1 MTERNLII
9 IPYGTPGWGIASENM
24 KRVLSSLS
32 TATDVAYLLP
42 LWGLVYAKDY
52 HSTML
57 SGYAHLRERDLLK
70 QTGLMVRSWLLHKGI
85 MYNEIAL
92 LNYGQSMKFWN
103 LGVQQ
108 TPLAKKVTIVRFLPS
123 KNRMIKKIVRTL
135 NEDRSK
141 NNTLTAKE
149 KTTRFISKR

>member
-1 MTERNLII
+1 MTRNLIV
-9 IPYGTPGWGIASENM
+9 IPYGTPEWGIASSNM
-24 KRVLSSLS
+24 KQVLSSIKNP
-32 TATDVAYLLP
+32 TDVAYLLP
-42 LWGLVYAKDY
+42 LWGLIYARDY

-85 MYNEIAL
+85 IYNEIVL
-92 LNYGQSMKFWN
+92 VNYGQSMKFWN
-103 LGVQQ
+103 LGVQK
-108 TPLAKKVTIVRFLPS
+108 TPLAKKITIVRFLPS

-141 NNTLTAKE
+141 NTTLTPKE

>member
-1 MTERNLII
+1 MTKRNLIV
-9 IPYGTPGWGIASENM
+9 IPYGTPDWGIASPNM
-24 KRVLSSLS
+24 KSVLSSIG
-32 TATDVAYLLP
+32 TPTDVAYLLP
-42 LWGLVYAKDY
+42 LWGLIDARDY

-85 MYNEIAL
+85 MYNKIVL

-103 LGVQQ
+103 IGVQQ
-108 TPLAKKVTIVRFLPS
+108 TPLAKKITIIRFLPS
-123 KNRMIKKIVRTL
+123 KSRMIKKIVRNL

-149 KTTRFISKR
+149 KTTRFISNR